1 MCGRFALTISPT
13 ALAKLFQLDDV
24 SSLEASYNIAP
35 SQPVASV
42 VQPDDSSERILKM
55 FRWGLIPHWAKDPAI
70 GNRMINARCETVAEK
85 PAFRSAYKSKR
96 CLIPADGFYE
106 WQKLKRGKQPFF
118 IHLHDKIPMAFAGLY
133 QHWHAPDETVIES
146 CTILTA
152 AANDL
157 MKPIHDRMPI
167 IVAPADF
174 PLWLDNITYKPK
186 QLEKLLQPF
195 PADKMIAY
203 PVSTF
208 VNSPRNNT
216 PQCLEPID
224 PETSKGKNLFDD

>member
-24 SSLEASYNIAP
+24 SSLESNYNIAP

-42 VQPDDSSERILKM
+42 VQLEDSSERILKM
-55 FRWGLIPHWAKDPAI
+55 FRWGLIPHWAKDSAI
-70 GNRMINARCETVAEK
+70 GNRMINARSETVAEK

-96 CLIPADGFYE
+96 CLIPAAGFYE
-106 WQKLKRGKQPFF
+106 WQKLDRAKQPWF
-118 IHLHDKIPMAFAGLY
+118 IHLRDKIPMVFAGLY
-133 QHWHAPDETVIES
+133 QRWQAPDETVIES
-146 CTILTA
+146 CTILTT

-157 MKPIHDRMPI
+157 IKPIHDRMPVI
-167 IVAPADF
+167 IDPANF
-174 PLWLDNITYKPK
+174 PLWLDNTTYNPQ

-195 PADKMIAY
+195 PAEKISTY
-203 PVSTF
+203 PVSNF

-216 PQCLEPID
+216 PQCLKKID
-224 PETSKGKNLFDD
+224 PDTPTEKGLFDS

>member
-42 VQPDDSSERILKM
+42 VQPEDSSERILKM
-55 FRWGLIPHWAKDPAI
+55 FRWGLIPHWAQDPAI

-85 PAFRSAYKSKR
+85 PAFGGAYKSQR

-106 WQKLKRGKQPFF
+106 WQKLTTGIQPYF
-118 IHLHDKIPMAFAGLY
+118 IHLRDKTPMIFAGLY
-133 QHWHAPDETVIES
+133 QRWRAPDDFTIES
-146 CTILTA
+146 CTILTT

-157 MKPIHDRMPI
+157 IKPIHDRMPVI
-167 IVAPADF
+167 IDTSDF
-174 PLWLDNITYKPK
+174 PLWLDNTTYKPK

-195 PADKMIAY
+195 PAEKMTTY

-208 VNSPRNNT
+208 VNSPRHNT
-216 PQCLEPID
+216 PQCLKQID
-224 PETSKGKNLFDD
+224 PDTSSEKNLFDD